1 MPRGKLG
8 VSTQVLWIAW
18 KIEDKIIRERLL
30 YLKDFKFNSKKK
42 TIGKLKDLKYVYE

>member
-30 YLKDFKFNSKKK
+30 YLNYFELKSKKK
-42 TIGKLKDLKYVYE
+42 TIGKLKYLKYVYE

>member
-30 YLKDFKFNSKKK
+30 YLNYFKFKSKKEN
-42 TIGKLKDLKYVYE
+42 YW

>member
-18 KIEDKIIRERLL
+18 KIEDKIVSERLL
-30 YLKDFKFNSKKK
+30 YFNDFKFNSKKK
-42 TIGKLKDLKYVYE
+42 SIGKLKDLKYVYG

>member
-30 YLKDFKFNSKKK
+30 YLNHFKLSQKR
-42 TIGKLKDLKYVYE
+42 KLLVN